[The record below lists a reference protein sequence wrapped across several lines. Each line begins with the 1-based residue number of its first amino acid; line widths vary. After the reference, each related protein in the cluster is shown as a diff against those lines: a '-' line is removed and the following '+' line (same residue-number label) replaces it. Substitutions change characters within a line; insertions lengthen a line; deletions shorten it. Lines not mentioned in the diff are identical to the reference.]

1 MQRFFHKIFTSKL
14 AQEIGFVGILG
25 DLVSVQK
32 NAPREIFHFFDR
44 FFSCVIFSYQKELPQ
59 IIKILETLKIH
70 SLEMIFLDAITPPAK
85 SSSQDS
91 FSTQL
96 QFSKKTQEQEIAQK
110 DLESLKCFFSS
121 IVSFQT
127 LPLKSETH
135 PFSSPN
141 ICSSFP
147 NLLEYKDTKNLTHSE
162 KYSSHLDS
170 LSALETQLDTMPKK
184 LDMLNSNIKKLQTDI
199 QTQNSSLENLESTSK
214 KSQAD
219 ISVANEKY
227 WQLKNHVLNESKK
240 IEQQKNLKQQRE
252 ITQNQL
258 LQEEIATAELEKK
271 RADLQKEIQLCEAE
285 EKELKEKE
293 QEFLLKNREIQDKLH
308 LFLPQLEYSEK
319 AKQRLESELK
329 FNQDLLERKNQQ
341 IESFLKEIEDEQ
353 VKKEAAEKIKQKE
366 EQRIIAKR
374 EWESQKEIC
383 DSLEEQKK
391 NKEEEYHQLSK
402 KLSEEQTA
410 YYESESQISQFTER
424 AKNFEEQ
431 LREQFVTTAEE
442 VLRNFTEE
450 NFALSTAKIE
460 LQGLQNK
467 MTSFAQVNLGAQ
479 EEYQQTHERLTFLN
493 EQKEDLQS
501 SIESLASSISEINKN
516 SKGTFVD
523 MYQKINENFQTL
535 FAMVFPGG
543 EANLVLTNEKNL
555 LDTGVE
561 IFAQPAGKRNQHLGL
576 FSSGER
582 SLISLIFIFAVLT
595 ANPSVFCFLDEVDA
609 ALDMV
614 NVSRIVAVIQEIAKK
629 NQMVIITHNQ
639 KTILAGDTAI
649 GVTMLQ
655 EGVSRIFSVNL
666 QEKKENA
673 VPS

>member
-1 MQRFFHKIFTSKL
+1 M
-14 AQEIGFVGILG
+14 
-25 DLVSVQK
+25 
-32 NAPREIFHFFDR
+32 
-44 FFSCVIFSYQKELPQ
+44 
-59 IIKILETLKIH
+59 
-70 SLEMIFLDAITPPAK
+70 
-85 SSSQDS
+85 
-91 FSTQL
+91 
-96 QFSKKTQEQEIAQK
+96 
-110 DLESLKCFFSS
+110 
-121 IVSFQT
+121 
-127 LPLKSETH
+127 
-135 PFSSPN
+135 
-141 ICSSFP
+141 
-147 NLLEYKDTKNLTHSE
+147 
-162 KYSSHLDS
+162 DS

-391 NKEEEYHQLSK
+391 NKEEESNHQLSK
-402 KLSEEQTA
+402 KLSEEQTCLL
-410 YYESESQISQFTER
+410 YQSESKFLTFTER
-424 AKNFEEQ
+424 DF
-431 LREQFVTTAEE
+431 
-442 VLRNFTEE
+442 
-450 NFALSTAKIE
+450 
-460 LQGLQNK
+460 
-467 MTSFAQVNLGAQ
+467 
-479 EEYQQTHERLTFLN
+479 
-493 EQKEDLQS
+493 
-501 SIESLASSISEINKN
+501 
-516 SKGTFVD
+516 
-523 MYQKINENFQTL
+523 
-535 FAMVFPGG
+535 
-543 EANLVLTNEKNL
+543 
-555 LDTGVE
+555 
-561 IFAQPAGKRNQHLGL
+561 
-576 FSSGER
+576 
-582 SLISLIFIFAVLT
+582 
-595 ANPSVFCFLDEVDA
+595 
-609 ALDMV
+609 
-614 NVSRIVAVIQEIAKK
+614 
-629 NQMVIITHNQ
+629 
-639 KTILAGDTAI
+639 
-649 GVTMLQ
+649 
-655 EGVSRIFSVNL
+655 
-666 QEKKENA
+666 
-673 VPS
+673 

>member
-1 MQRFFHKIFTSKL
+1 M
-14 AQEIGFVGILG
+14 
-25 DLVSVQK
+25 
-32 NAPREIFHFFDR
+32 
-44 FFSCVIFSYQKELPQ
+44 
-59 IIKILETLKIH
+59 
-70 SLEMIFLDAITPPAK
+70 
-85 SSSQDS
+85 
-91 FSTQL
+91 
-96 QFSKKTQEQEIAQK
+96 
-110 DLESLKCFFSS
+110 
-121 IVSFQT
+121 
-127 LPLKSETH
+127 
-135 PFSSPN
+135 
-141 ICSSFP
+141 
-147 NLLEYKDTKNLTHSE
+147 
-162 KYSSHLDS
+162 DS

-199 QTQNSSLENLESTSK
+199 QTQNTSLENLESTSK

>member
-1 MQRFFHKIFTSKL
+1 M
-14 AQEIGFVGILG
+14 
-25 DLVSVQK
+25 
-32 NAPREIFHFFDR
+32 
-44 FFSCVIFSYQKELPQ
+44 
-59 IIKILETLKIH
+59 
-70 SLEMIFLDAITPPAK
+70 
-85 SSSQDS
+85 
-91 FSTQL
+91 
-96 QFSKKTQEQEIAQK
+96 
-110 DLESLKCFFSS
+110 
-121 IVSFQT
+121 
-127 LPLKSETH
+127 
-135 PFSSPN
+135 
-141 ICSSFP
+141 
-147 NLLEYKDTKNLTHSE
+147 
-162 KYSSHLDS
+162 
-170 LSALETQLDTMPKK
+170 
-184 LDMLNSNIKKLQTDI
+184 
-199 QTQNSSLENLESTSK
+199 
-214 KSQAD
+214 
-219 ISVANEKY
+219 
-227 WQLKNHVLNESKK
+227 
-240 IEQQKNLKQQRE
+240 
-252 ITQNQL
+252 
-258 LQEEIATAELEKK
+258 
-271 RADLQKEIQLCEAE
+271 
-285 EKELKEKE
+285 
-293 QEFLLKNREIQDKLH
+293 
-308 LFLPQLEYSEK
+308 
-319 AKQRLESELK
+319 ESELK

-609 ALDMV
+609 ALDMM

-639 KTILAGDTAI
+639 KTILTGDTAI

-666 QEKKENA
+666 QEKKET
-673 VPS
+673 V

>member
-1 MQRFFHKIFTSKL
+1 M
-14 AQEIGFVGILG
+14 
-25 DLVSVQK
+25 QK

-199 QTQNSSLENLESTSK
+199 QTQNTSLENLESTSK

-410 YYESESQISQFTER
+410 YYASESQISQFTER

-576 FSSGER
+576 FKE
-582 SLISLIFIFAVLT
+582 
-595 ANPSVFCFLDEVDA
+595 
-609 ALDMV
+609 
-614 NVSRIVAVIQEIAKK
+614 K
-629 NQMVIITHNQ
+629 
-639 KTILAGDTAI
+639 IL
-649 GVTMLQ
+649 
-655 EGVSRIFSVNL
+655 
-666 QEKKENA
+666 
-673 VPS
+673 

>member
-1 MQRFFHKIFTSKL
+1 MKEKQKELEHKREQEQNLLKEKQSLYEKDKNNQNELQNLLLELKQKLAHKKEIFAFKDSLATVQNHFTSKL

-170 LSALETQLDTMPKK
+170 LSALETQLNTMPKK

-199 QTQNSSLENLESTSK
+199 QTQNTSLENLESTSK

-252 ITQNQL
+252 NTQKQL

-271 RADLQKEIQLCEAE
+271 RADLKKEIQLCETE

-293 QEFLLKNREIQDKLH
+293 QEFLLKNREIQDKLN
-308 LFLPQLEYSEK
+308 LFLPQLEYGEK

-353 VKKEAAEKIKQKE
+353 VKKEATEKIKQKE
-366 EQRIIAKR
+366 EQRIIAK
-374 EWESQKEIC
+374 KEI
-383 DSLEEQKK
+383 S
-391 NKEEEYHQLSK
+391 
-402 KLSEEQTA
+402 
-410 YYESESQISQFTER
+410 
-424 AKNFEEQ
+424 
-431 LREQFVTTAEE
+431 
-442 VLRNFTEE
+442 
-450 NFALSTAKIE
+450 
-460 LQGLQNK
+460 
-467 MTSFAQVNLGAQ
+467 
-479 EEYQQTHERLTFLN
+479 
-493 EQKEDLQS
+493 
-501 SIESLASSISEINKN
+501 
-516 SKGTFVD
+516 
-523 MYQKINENFQTL
+523 
-535 FAMVFPGG
+535 
-543 EANLVLTNEKNL
+543 
-555 LDTGVE
+555 
-561 IFAQPAGKRNQHLGL
+561 KRNL
-576 FSSGER
+576 
-582 SLISLIFIFAVLT
+582 
-595 ANPSVFCFLDEVDA
+595 
-609 ALDMV
+609 
-614 NVSRIVAVIQEIAKK
+614 
-629 NQMVIITHNQ
+629 
-639 KTILAGDTAI
+639 
-649 GVTMLQ
+649 
-655 EGVSRIFSVNL
+655 
-666 QEKKENA
+666 
-673 VPS
+673 

>member
-1 MQRFFHKIFTSKL
+1 
-14 AQEIGFVGILG
+14 
-25 DLVSVQK
+25 
-32 NAPREIFHFFDR
+32 
-44 FFSCVIFSYQKELPQ
+44 
-59 IIKILETLKIH
+59 
-70 SLEMIFLDAITPPAK
+70 MIFLDAITPPAK

-199 QTQNSSLENLESTSK
+199 QTQNTSLENLESTSK

-252 ITQNQL
+252 NTQKQL

-271 RADLQKEIQLCEAE
+271 RADLKKEIQLCETE

-293 QEFLLKNREIQDKLH
+293 QEFLLKNREIQDKLN
-308 LFLPQLEYSEK
+308 LFLPQLEYGEK

-353 VKKEAAEKIKQKE
+353 VKKEATEKIKQKE
-366 EQRIIAKR
+366 EQRIIAKK
-374 EWESQKEIC
+374 EWESQKEIY

-410 YYESESQISQFTER
+410 YYASESQISQFTER

-450 NFALSTAKIE
+450 NFALPTAKIE

>member
-1 MQRFFHKIFTSKL
+1 MQNHFTSKL

-199 QTQNSSLENLESTSK
+199 QTQNTSLENLESTSK

-252 ITQNQL
+252 NTQKQL

-271 RADLQKEIQLCEAE
+271 RADLKKEIQLCETE

-293 QEFLLKNREIQDKLH
+293 QEFLLKNREIQDKLN
-308 LFLPQLEYSEK
+308 LFLPQLEYGEK

-353 VKKEAAEKIKQKE
+353 VKKEATEKIKQKE
-366 EQRIIAKR
+366 EQRIIAKK
-374 EWESQKEIC
+374 EWESQKEIY

-410 YYESESQISQFTER
+410 YYASESQISQFTER

-450 NFALSTAKIE
+450 NFALPTAKIE

>member
-1 MQRFFHKIFTSKL
+1 MKYLTGCIFLHRKNKQAKKSFTRIKKKLAHKKEIFAFKFFSLATVQNHFTSKL

-271 RADLQKEIQLCEAE
+271 RADLQKEIQFCTEA
-285 EKELKEKE
+285 KESL
-293 QEFLLKNREIQDKLH
+293 
-308 LFLPQLEYSEK
+308 
-319 AKQRLESELK
+319 
-329 FNQDLLERKNQQ
+329 
-341 IESFLKEIEDEQ
+341 
-353 VKKEAAEKIKQKE
+353 KQK
-366 EQRIIAKR
+366 
-374 EWESQKEIC
+374 
-383 DSLEEQKK
+383 
-391 NKEEEYHQLSK
+391 
-402 KLSEEQTA
+402 
-410 YYESESQISQFTER
+410 R
-424 AKNFEEQ
+424 A
-431 LREQFVTTAEE
+431 
-442 VLRNFTEE
+442 
-450 NFALSTAKIE
+450 S
-460 LQGLQNK
+460 
-467 MTSFAQVNLGAQ
+467 
-479 EEYQQTHERLTFLN
+479 
-493 EQKEDLQS
+493 
-501 SIESLASSISEINKN
+501 
-516 SKGTFVD
+516 
-523 MYQKINENFQTL
+523 
-535 FAMVFPGG
+535 
-543 EANLVLTNEKNL
+543 
-555 LDTGVE
+555 
-561 IFAQPAGKRNQHLGL
+561 
-576 FSSGER
+576 
-582 SLISLIFIFAVLT
+582 
-595 ANPSVFCFLDEVDA
+595 FCFNSSKRL
-609 ALDMV
+609 
-614 NVSRIVAVIQEIAKK
+614 
-629 NQMVIITHNQ
+629 
-639 KTILAGDTAI
+639 
-649 GVTMLQ
+649 
-655 EGVSRIFSVNL
+655 
-666 QEKKENA
+666 
-673 VPS
+673 

>member
-1 MQRFFHKIFTSKL
+1 
-14 AQEIGFVGILG
+14 
-25 DLVSVQK
+25 
-32 NAPREIFHFFDR
+32 
-44 FFSCVIFSYQKELPQ
+44 
-59 IIKILETLKIH
+59 
-70 SLEMIFLDAITPPAK
+70 MIFLDAITPPAK

-110 DLESLKCFFSS
+110 DLESLKYFFSS

-199 QTQNSSLENLESTSK
+199 QTQNTSLENLESTSK

-639 KTILAGDTAI
+639 KTILTGDTAI

-666 QEKKENA
+666 QEKQKA
-673 VPS
+673 VEVV